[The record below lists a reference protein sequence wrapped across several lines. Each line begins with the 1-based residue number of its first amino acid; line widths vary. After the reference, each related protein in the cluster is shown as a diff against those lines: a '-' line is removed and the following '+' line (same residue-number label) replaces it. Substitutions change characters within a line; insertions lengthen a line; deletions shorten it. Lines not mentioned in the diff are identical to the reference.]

1 MKSAAKNIQLASYD
15 DLFKTDEE
23 RQADAQERVQS
34 LPLDK
39 LEPFPNHPF
48 KVIDDDKML
57 ETVESIKERGVLVP
71 ILVRPKNDGNFE
83 IVSGHRRHHAS
94 QLAGLTE
101 IPAIVREMDDDT
113 AILLMV
119 DSNLQREELLPSE
132 KAFAYK
138 MKLDAMKR
146 QGQRTDLT
154 CARIAHKFDGMKSR
168 DILAEE
174 VGESKDQVR
183 RYIRLTYLVTDLL
196 DRVDN
201 KTMAF
206 TDVVTID
213 EERIDLIRT
222 VFWDMNTVSY
232 YVQTIEHEDST
243 ETILHITI
251 TSKKATDMPDF
262 YYFNKSQREALEEVL
277 KPEYAQMLAELVGTY
292 GGEVTLDDAQI
303 RAMLATMPKD
313 ISERRRAV
321 VEKAY
326 SLLGKVNYFWGGKSS
341 AIGWDSRWGKPTR
354 VTAAGSRTTGTI
366 RPYGLDCSGF
376 VDWVFNNSLGYVIGH
391 GGGAASQHDY
401 CKPIS
406 WSEAQPGDLVFYPGD
421 THVGVFVG
429 KDSNG
434 DPLIIHCASSQNNVV
449 LTGLQGFVSIGRP
462 DCF

>member
-39 LEPFPNHPF
+39 MEPFPNHPF

-101 IPAIVREMDDDT
+101 SPAIVREMDDDT

-154 CARIAHKFDGMKSR
+154 SAQIGRKFDGKESR
-168 DILAEE
+168 ELLAEQ
-174 VGESKDQVR
+174 VGESRNQISR
-183 RYIRLTYLVTDLL
+183 FIRLTNLVPDLL

-206 TDVVTID
+206 NAAV
-213 EERIDLIRT
+213 E
-222 VFWDMNTVSY
+222 VSY
-232 YVQTIEHEDST
+232 LTEPEQLMLCDAIEREECTPNLSQAKRLKQYSQDGKLDENVIDAIMTEEKPIEDK
-243 ETILHITI
+243 L
-251 TSKKATDMPDF
+251 
-262 YYFNKSQREALEEVL
+262 VL
-277 KPEYAQMLAELVGTY
+277 KGDVLAKYFPRTY
-292 GGEVTLDDAQI
+292 TPSQKQKIIVKLLEDWHKRQLRQQ
-303 RAMLATMPKD
+303 
-313 ISERRRAV
+313 ER
-321 VEKAY
+321 
-326 SLLGKVNYFWGGKSS
+326 
-341 AIGWDSRWGKPTR
+341 
-354 VTAAGSRTTGTI
+354 
-366 RPYGLDCSGF
+366 
-376 VDWVFNNSLGYVIGH
+376 
-391 GGGAASQHDY
+391 
-401 CKPIS
+401 
-406 WSEAQPGDLVFYPGD
+406 
-421 THVGVFVG
+421 
-429 KDSNG
+429 
-434 DPLIIHCASSQNNVV
+434 
-449 LTGLQGFVSIGRP
+449 
-462 DCF
+462 

>member
-23 RQADAQERVQS
+23 RQADAQERIQN

-183 RYIRLTYLVTDLL
+183 RYIRLTYLVPDLL

-206 TDVVTID
+206 NAAV
-213 EERIDLIRT
+213 E
-222 VFWDMNTVSY
+222 VSY
-232 YVQTIEHEDST
+232 LTEPEQLMLCDAIEREECTPNLSQAKRLKQYSQDGKLDENVVDDIMTEEKPIEDK
-243 ETILHITI
+243 L
-251 TSKKATDMPDF
+251 
-262 YYFNKSQREALEEVL
+262 VL
-277 KPEYAQMLAELVGTY
+277 KGDVLAKYFPKTY
-292 GGEVTLDDAQI
+292 TPSQKQKIIVKLLEDWHKRQLRQQ
-303 RAMLATMPKD
+303 
-313 ISERRRAV
+313 ER
-321 VEKAY
+321 
-326 SLLGKVNYFWGGKSS
+326 
-341 AIGWDSRWGKPTR
+341 
-354 VTAAGSRTTGTI
+354 
-366 RPYGLDCSGF
+366 
-376 VDWVFNNSLGYVIGH
+376 
-391 GGGAASQHDY
+391 
-401 CKPIS
+401 
-406 WSEAQPGDLVFYPGD
+406 
-421 THVGVFVG
+421 
-429 KDSNG
+429 
-434 DPLIIHCASSQNNVV
+434 
-449 LTGLQGFVSIGRP
+449 
-462 DCF
+462 

>member
-23 RQADAQERVQS
+23 RQADTQERVQS

-138 MKLDAMKR
+138 MKLDAIKR
-146 QGQRTDLT
+146 QGKRTDLT
-154 CARIAHKFDGMKSR
+154 SAQIVPKLQAR
-168 DILAEE
+168 DIVAHDAGVNRME
-174 VGESKDQVR
+174 VT
-183 RYIRLTYLVTDLL
+183 RYVRLTNLVPDLL

-206 TDVVTID
+206 NAAV
-213 EERIDLIRT
+213 E
-222 VFWDMNTVSY
+222 VSY
-232 YVQTIEHEDST
+232 LTEPEQLMLCDAIEREECTPNLSQAKRLKQYSQDGKLDENVMDAIMTEEKPIEDK
-243 ETILHITI
+243 L
-251 TSKKATDMPDF
+251 
-262 YYFNKSQREALEEVL
+262 VL
-277 KPEYAQMLAELVGTY
+277 KGDVLAKYFPKTY
-292 GGEVTLDDAQI
+292 TPSQKQKIIVKLLEDWHKRQLRQQ
-303 RAMLATMPKD
+303 
-313 ISERRRAV
+313 ER
-321 VEKAY
+321 
-326 SLLGKVNYFWGGKSS
+326 
-341 AIGWDSRWGKPTR
+341 
-354 VTAAGSRTTGTI
+354 
-366 RPYGLDCSGF
+366 
-376 VDWVFNNSLGYVIGH
+376 
-391 GGGAASQHDY
+391 
-401 CKPIS
+401 
-406 WSEAQPGDLVFYPGD
+406 
-421 THVGVFVG
+421 
-429 KDSNG
+429 
-434 DPLIIHCASSQNNVV
+434 
-449 LTGLQGFVSIGRP
+449 
-462 DCF
+462 

>member
-23 RQADAQERVQS
+23 RQADTQERVQS

-138 MKLDAMKR
+138 MKLDAIKR
-146 QGQRTDLT
+146 QGKRTDLT
-154 CARIAHKFDGMKSR
+154 SAQIVPKLQAR
-168 DILAEE
+168 DIVAHDAGVNRME
-174 VGESKDQVR
+174 VT
-183 RYIRLTYLVTDLL
+183 RYVRLTYLVPDLL

-206 TDVVTID
+206 NAAV
-213 EERIDLIRT
+213 E
-222 VFWDMNTVSY
+222 VSY
-232 YVQTIEHEDST
+232 LTESEQLMLCDAIEREECTPNLSQAKRLKQFSQDGKLDENVIDAIMT
-243 ETILHITI
+243 EEKPIADKL
-251 TSKKATDMPDF
+251 
-262 YYFNKSQREALEEVL
+262 VL
-277 KPEYAQMLAELVGTY
+277 KGDVLAKYFPKTY
-292 GGEVTLDDAQI
+292 TPSQKQKVIVKLLEDWHKRQLRQQ
-303 RAMLATMPKD
+303 
-313 ISERRRAV
+313 ER
-321 VEKAY
+321 
-326 SLLGKVNYFWGGKSS
+326 
-341 AIGWDSRWGKPTR
+341 
-354 VTAAGSRTTGTI
+354 
-366 RPYGLDCSGF
+366 
-376 VDWVFNNSLGYVIGH
+376 
-391 GGGAASQHDY
+391 
-401 CKPIS
+401 
-406 WSEAQPGDLVFYPGD
+406 
-421 THVGVFVG
+421 
-429 KDSNG
+429 
-434 DPLIIHCASSQNNVV
+434 
-449 LTGLQGFVSIGRP
+449 
-462 DCF
+462 

>member
-23 RQADAQERVQS
+23 RQADAQERVQN
-34 LPLDK
+34 LTLDQ

-48 KVIDDDKML
+48 KVLDDDKML

-154 CARIAHKFDGMKSR
+154 SAQIGRKFDGKESR
-168 DILAEE
+168 ELLAEQ
-174 VGESKDQVR
+174 VGESRNQISR
-183 RYIRLTYLVTDLL
+183 FIRLTNLVPDLL

-206 TDVVTID
+206 NAAV
-213 EERIDLIRT
+213 E
-222 VFWDMNTVSY
+222 VSY
-232 YVQTIEHEDST
+232 LTEPEQLMLCDAIEREECTPNLSQAKRLKQYSQDGKLDENVMDAIMTEEKPIEDK
-243 ETILHITI
+243 L
-251 TSKKATDMPDF
+251 
-262 YYFNKSQREALEEVL
+262 VL
-277 KPEYAQMLAELVGTY
+277 KGDVLAKYFPKTY
-292 GGEVTLDDAQI
+292 TPSQKQKIIVKLLEDWHKRQLRQQ
-303 RAMLATMPKD
+303 
-313 ISERRRAV
+313 ER
-321 VEKAY
+321 
-326 SLLGKVNYFWGGKSS
+326 
-341 AIGWDSRWGKPTR
+341 
-354 VTAAGSRTTGTI
+354 
-366 RPYGLDCSGF
+366 
-376 VDWVFNNSLGYVIGH
+376 
-391 GGGAASQHDY
+391 
-401 CKPIS
+401 
-406 WSEAQPGDLVFYPGD
+406 
-421 THVGVFVG
+421 
-429 KDSNG
+429 
-434 DPLIIHCASSQNNVV
+434 
-449 LTGLQGFVSIGRP
+449 
-462 DCF
+462 

>member
-146 QGQRTDLT
+146 QAGRPKENVRQIGTNLIGQRSDSIMAQEVNES
-154 CARIAHKFDGMKSR
+154 ARTI
-168 DILAEE
+168 
-174 VGESKDQVR
+174 Q
-183 RYIRLTYLVTDLL
+183 RYIRLTNLVPNLL

-206 TDVVTID
+206 NAAV
-213 EERIDLIRT
+213 E
-222 VFWDMNTVSY
+222 VSY
-232 YVQTIEHEDST
+232 LTEPEQLMLCDAIEREECTPNLSQAKRLKQYSQDGKLDENVMDAIMTEEKPIEDK
-243 ETILHITI
+243 L
-251 TSKKATDMPDF
+251 
-262 YYFNKSQREALEEVL
+262 VL
-277 KPEYAQMLAELVGTY
+277 KGDVLAKYFPRTY
-292 GGEVTLDDAQI
+292 TPSQKQKIIVKLLEDWHKRQLRQQ
-303 RAMLATMPKD
+303 
-313 ISERRRAV
+313 ER
-321 VEKAY
+321 
-326 SLLGKVNYFWGGKSS
+326 
-341 AIGWDSRWGKPTR
+341 
-354 VTAAGSRTTGTI
+354 
-366 RPYGLDCSGF
+366 
-376 VDWVFNNSLGYVIGH
+376 
-391 GGGAASQHDY
+391 
-401 CKPIS
+401 
-406 WSEAQPGDLVFYPGD
+406 
-421 THVGVFVG
+421 
-429 KDSNG
+429 
-434 DPLIIHCASSQNNVV
+434 
-449 LTGLQGFVSIGRP
+449 
-462 DCF
+462 

>member
-154 CARIAHKFDGMKSR
+154 CARIAHKSDGIKSR
-168 DILAEE
+168 DILAEQ
-174 VGESKDQVR
+174 VGESKDQIR
-183 RYIRLTYLVTDLL
+183 RYIRLTSLVPDLL
-196 DRVDN
+196 NRVDN
-201 KTMAF
+201 KTIAF
-206 TDVVTID
+206 NAAV
-213 EERIDLIRT
+213 E
-222 VFWDMNTVSY
+222 VSY
-232 YVQTIEHEDST
+232 LTEPEQLMLCDAIEREECTPNLSQAKRLKQYSQEGKLDENVVDAIMT
-243 ETILHITI
+243 EEKPI
-251 TSKKATDMPDF
+251 
-262 YYFNKSQREALEEVL
+262 EEKLVL
-277 KPEYAQMLAELVGTY
+277 KGDVLAKYFPRTY
-292 GGEVTLDDAQI
+292 TPSQKQKIIVKLLEDWHKRQLRQQ
-303 RAMLATMPKD
+303 
-313 ISERRRAV
+313 ER
-321 VEKAY
+321 
-326 SLLGKVNYFWGGKSS
+326 
-341 AIGWDSRWGKPTR
+341 
-354 VTAAGSRTTGTI
+354 
-366 RPYGLDCSGF
+366 
-376 VDWVFNNSLGYVIGH
+376 
-391 GGGAASQHDY
+391 
-401 CKPIS
+401 
-406 WSEAQPGDLVFYPGD
+406 
-421 THVGVFVG
+421 
-429 KDSNG
+429 
-434 DPLIIHCASSQNNVV
+434 
-449 LTGLQGFVSIGRP
+449 
-462 DCF
+462 

>member
-23 RQADAQERVQS
+23 RQADAQERIQN

-101 IPAIVREMDDDT
+101 IPAIVREMGDDT

-154 CARIAHKFDGMKSR
+154 SAQIGRKFDGKESR
-168 DILAEE
+168 ELLAEQ
-174 VGESKDQVR
+174 VGESRNQISR
-183 RYIRLTYLVTDLL
+183 FIRLTNLVPNLL

-206 TDVVTID
+206 NAAV
-213 EERIDLIRT
+213 E
-222 VFWDMNTVSY
+222 VSY
-232 YVQTIEHEDST
+232 LTEPEQLMLCDAIEREECTPNLSQAKRLKQYSQDGKLDENVMDAIMTEEKPIEDK
-243 ETILHITI
+243 L
-251 TSKKATDMPDF
+251 
-262 YYFNKSQREALEEVL
+262 VL
-277 KPEYAQMLAELVGTY
+277 KGDVLAKYFPRTY
-292 GGEVTLDDAQI
+292 TPSQKQKIIVKLLEDWHKRQLRQQ
-303 RAMLATMPKD
+303 
-313 ISERRRAV
+313 ER
-321 VEKAY
+321 
-326 SLLGKVNYFWGGKSS
+326 
-341 AIGWDSRWGKPTR
+341 
-354 VTAAGSRTTGTI
+354 
-366 RPYGLDCSGF
+366 
-376 VDWVFNNSLGYVIGH
+376 
-391 GGGAASQHDY
+391 
-401 CKPIS
+401 
-406 WSEAQPGDLVFYPGD
+406 
-421 THVGVFVG
+421 
-429 KDSNG
+429 
-434 DPLIIHCASSQNNVV
+434 
-449 LTGLQGFVSIGRP
+449 
-462 DCF
+462 

>member
-154 CARIAHKFDGMKSR
+154 SAQIGRKFDGKESR
-168 DILAEE
+168 ELLAEQ
-174 VGESKDQVR
+174 VGESRNQISR
-183 RYIRLTYLVTDLL
+183 FIRLTNLVPDLL

-206 TDVVTID
+206 NAAV
-213 EERIDLIRT
+213 E
-222 VFWDMNTVSY
+222 VSY
-232 YVQTIEHEDST
+232 LTEPEQLMLCDAIEREECTPNLSQAKRLKQYSQDGKLDENVMDAIMTEEKPIEDK
-243 ETILHITI
+243 L
-251 TSKKATDMPDF
+251 
-262 YYFNKSQREALEEVL
+262 VL
-277 KPEYAQMLAELVGTY
+277 KGDVLAKYFPKTY
-292 GGEVTLDDAQI
+292 TPSQKQKVIVKLLEDWHKRQLRQQ
-303 RAMLATMPKD
+303 
-313 ISERRRAV
+313 ER
-321 VEKAY
+321 
-326 SLLGKVNYFWGGKSS
+326 
-341 AIGWDSRWGKPTR
+341 
-354 VTAAGSRTTGTI
+354 
-366 RPYGLDCSGF
+366 
-376 VDWVFNNSLGYVIGH
+376 
-391 GGGAASQHDY
+391 
-401 CKPIS
+401 
-406 WSEAQPGDLVFYPGD
+406 
-421 THVGVFVG
+421 
-429 KDSNG
+429 
-434 DPLIIHCASSQNNVV
+434 
-449 LTGLQGFVSIGRP
+449 
-462 DCF
+462 

>member
-23 RQADAQERVQS
+23 RQEDAQERIQN

-138 MKLDAMKR
+138 MKLDAIKR
-146 QGQRTDLT
+146 QGKRTDLT
-154 CARIAHKFDGMKSR
+154 SAQIVPKLQAR
-168 DILAEE
+168 DIVAHDAGVNRME
-174 VGESKDQVR
+174 VT
-183 RYIRLTYLVTDLL
+183 RYVRLTNLVPDLL

-206 TDVVTID
+206 NAAV
-213 EERIDLIRT
+213 E
-222 VFWDMNTVSY
+222 VSY
-232 YVQTIEHEDST
+232 LTEPEQLMLCDAIEREECTPNLSQAKRLKQYSQDGKLDENVMDAIMTEEKPIEDK
-243 ETILHITI
+243 L
-251 TSKKATDMPDF
+251 
-262 YYFNKSQREALEEVL
+262 VL
-277 KPEYAQMLAELVGTY
+277 KGDVLAKYFPRTY
-292 GGEVTLDDAQI
+292 TPSQKQKIIVKLLEDWHKRQLRQQ
-303 RAMLATMPKD
+303 
-313 ISERRRAV
+313 ER
-321 VEKAY
+321 
-326 SLLGKVNYFWGGKSS
+326 
-341 AIGWDSRWGKPTR
+341 
-354 VTAAGSRTTGTI
+354 
-366 RPYGLDCSGF
+366 
-376 VDWVFNNSLGYVIGH
+376 
-391 GGGAASQHDY
+391 
-401 CKPIS
+401 
-406 WSEAQPGDLVFYPGD
+406 
-421 THVGVFVG
+421 
-429 KDSNG
+429 
-434 DPLIIHCASSQNNVV
+434 
-449 LTGLQGFVSIGRP
+449 
-462 DCF
+462 

>member
-94 QLAGLTE
+94 LLAGLTE

-146 QGQRTDLT
+146 QTGRKPKENDSQ
-154 CARIAHKFDGMKSR
+154 IGNHFDTRKSS
-168 DILAEE
+168 DVLAEQT
-174 VGESKDQVR
+174 GDSKNQIF
-183 RYIRLTYLVTDLL
+183 RYIRLTYLVPDLL

-206 TDVVTID
+206 NAAV
-213 EERIDLIRT
+213 E
-222 VFWDMNTVSY
+222 VSY
-232 YVQTIEHEDST
+232 LTEPEQLMLCDAIEREECTPNLSQAKRLKQYSQDGKLDENVMDAIMTEEKPIEDK
-243 ETILHITI
+243 L
-251 TSKKATDMPDF
+251 
-262 YYFNKSQREALEEVL
+262 VL
-277 KPEYAQMLAELVGTY
+277 KGDVLAKYFSKTY
-292 GGEVTLDDAQI
+292 TPSQKQKIIVKLLEDWHKRQLRQQ
-303 RAMLATMPKD
+303 
-313 ISERRRAV
+313 ER
-321 VEKAY
+321 
-326 SLLGKVNYFWGGKSS
+326 
-341 AIGWDSRWGKPTR
+341 
-354 VTAAGSRTTGTI
+354 
-366 RPYGLDCSGF
+366 
-376 VDWVFNNSLGYVIGH
+376 
-391 GGGAASQHDY
+391 
-401 CKPIS
+401 
-406 WSEAQPGDLVFYPGD
+406 
-421 THVGVFVG
+421 
-429 KDSNG
+429 
-434 DPLIIHCASSQNNVV
+434 
-449 LTGLQGFVSIGRP
+449 
-462 DCF
+462 

>member
-23 RQADAQERVQS
+23 RQADAQERIQN

-138 MKLDAMKR
+138 MKLDAIKR
-146 QGQRTDLT
+146 QGKRTDLT
-154 CARIAHKFDGMKSR
+154 SAPIVPKLQAR
-168 DILAEE
+168 DIVAHDAGVNRME
-174 VGESKDQVR
+174 VT
-183 RYIRLTYLVTDLL
+183 RYVRLTYLVPDLL

-206 TDVVTID
+206 NAAV
-213 EERIDLIRT
+213 E
-222 VFWDMNTVSY
+222 VSY
-232 YVQTIEHEDST
+232 LTEPEQLMLCDAIEREECTPNLSQAKRLKQYSQDGKLDENVMDAIMT
-243 ETILHITI
+243 EEKPI
-251 TSKKATDMPDF
+251 
-262 YYFNKSQREALEEVL
+262 EEKLVL
-277 KPEYAQMLAELVGTY
+277 KGDVLAKYFPRTY
-292 GGEVTLDDAQI
+292 TPSQKQKIIVKLLEDWHKRQLRQQ
-303 RAMLATMPKD
+303 
-313 ISERRRAV
+313 ER
-321 VEKAY
+321 
-326 SLLGKVNYFWGGKSS
+326 
-341 AIGWDSRWGKPTR
+341 
-354 VTAAGSRTTGTI
+354 
-366 RPYGLDCSGF
+366 
-376 VDWVFNNSLGYVIGH
+376 
-391 GGGAASQHDY
+391 
-401 CKPIS
+401 
-406 WSEAQPGDLVFYPGD
+406 
-421 THVGVFVG
+421 
-429 KDSNG
+429 
-434 DPLIIHCASSQNNVV
+434 
-449 LTGLQGFVSIGRP
+449 
-462 DCF
+462 

>member
-23 RQADAQERVQS
+23 RQADTQERVQS

-71 ILVRPKNDGNFE
+71 VLVRPKNDGNFE

-146 QGQRTDLT
+146 QAGRPKENVRQIGTNLIGQRSDSIMAQEVNES
-154 CARIAHKFDGMKSR
+154 ARTI
-168 DILAEE
+168 
-174 VGESKDQVR
+174 Q
-183 RYIRLTYLVTDLL
+183 RYIRLTNLVPDLL

-206 TDVVTID
+206 NAAV
-213 EERIDLIRT
+213 E
-222 VFWDMNTVSY
+222 VSY
-232 YVQTIEHEDST
+232 LTEPEQLMLCDAIEREECTPNLSQAKRLKQYSQDGKLDENVMDAIMTEEKPIEDK
-243 ETILHITI
+243 L
-251 TSKKATDMPDF
+251 
-262 YYFNKSQREALEEVL
+262 VL
-277 KPEYAQMLAELVGTY
+277 KGDVLAKYFPKTY
-292 GGEVTLDDAQI
+292 TPSQKKKIIVKLLEDWHKRQLRQQ
-303 RAMLATMPKD
+303 
-313 ISERRRAV
+313 ER
-321 VEKAY
+321 
-326 SLLGKVNYFWGGKSS
+326 
-341 AIGWDSRWGKPTR
+341 
-354 VTAAGSRTTGTI
+354 
-366 RPYGLDCSGF
+366 
-376 VDWVFNNSLGYVIGH
+376 
-391 GGGAASQHDY
+391 
-401 CKPIS
+401 
-406 WSEAQPGDLVFYPGD
+406 
-421 THVGVFVG
+421 
-429 KDSNG
+429 
-434 DPLIIHCASSQNNVV
+434 
-449 LTGLQGFVSIGRP
+449 
-462 DCF
+462 

>member
-39 LEPFPNHPF
+39 MEPFPNHPF

-146 QGQRTDLT
+146 QAGRPKENVRQIGTNLIGQRSDSIMAQEVNES
-154 CARIAHKFDGMKSR
+154 ARTI
-168 DILAEE
+168 
-174 VGESKDQVR
+174 Q
-183 RYIRLTYLVTDLL
+183 RYIRLTNLVPDLL

-206 TDVVTID
+206 NAAV
-213 EERIDLIRT
+213 E
-222 VFWDMNTVSY
+222 VSY
-232 YVQTIEHEDST
+232 LTEPEQIMLCDAIEREECTPNLSQAKRLKQYSQDGKLDENVMDAIMTEEKPIEDK
-243 ETILHITI
+243 L
-251 TSKKATDMPDF
+251 
-262 YYFNKSQREALEEVL
+262 VL
-277 KPEYAQMLAELVGTY
+277 KGDVLAKYFPRTY
-292 GGEVTLDDAQI
+292 TPSQKQKIIVKLLEDWHKRQLRQQ
-303 RAMLATMPKD
+303 
-313 ISERRRAV
+313 ER
-321 VEKAY
+321 
-326 SLLGKVNYFWGGKSS
+326 
-341 AIGWDSRWGKPTR
+341 
-354 VTAAGSRTTGTI
+354 
-366 RPYGLDCSGF
+366 
-376 VDWVFNNSLGYVIGH
+376 
-391 GGGAASQHDY
+391 
-401 CKPIS
+401 
-406 WSEAQPGDLVFYPGD
+406 
-421 THVGVFVG
+421 
-429 KDSNG
+429 
-434 DPLIIHCASSQNNVV
+434 
-449 LTGLQGFVSIGRP
+449 
-462 DCF
+462 

>member
-23 RQADAQERVQS
+23 RQADAQERIQN

-94 QLAGLTE
+94 QLAGKTE

-146 QGQRTDLT
+146 QAGRPKENVRQIGTNLIGQRSDSIMAQEVNES
-154 CARIAHKFDGMKSR
+154 ARTI
-168 DILAEE
+168 
-174 VGESKDQVR
+174 Q
-183 RYIRLTYLVTDLL
+183 RYIRLTNLVPDLL

-206 TDVVTID
+206 NAAV
-213 EERIDLIRT
+213 E
-222 VFWDMNTVSY
+222 VSY
-232 YVQTIEHEDST
+232 LTQPEQLMLCDAIEREECTPNLSQAKRLKQYSQDGKLDENVMDAIMTEEKPIEDK
-243 ETILHITI
+243 L
-251 TSKKATDMPDF
+251 
-262 YYFNKSQREALEEVL
+262 VL
-277 KPEYAQMLAELVGTY
+277 KGDVLAKYFPRTY
-292 GGEVTLDDAQI
+292 TPSQKQKVIVKLLEDWHKRQLRQQ
-303 RAMLATMPKD
+303 
-313 ISERRRAV
+313 ER
-321 VEKAY
+321 
-326 SLLGKVNYFWGGKSS
+326 
-341 AIGWDSRWGKPTR
+341 
-354 VTAAGSRTTGTI
+354 
-366 RPYGLDCSGF
+366 
-376 VDWVFNNSLGYVIGH
+376 
-391 GGGAASQHDY
+391 
-401 CKPIS
+401 
-406 WSEAQPGDLVFYPGD
+406 
-421 THVGVFVG
+421 
-429 KDSNG
+429 
-434 DPLIIHCASSQNNVV
+434 
-449 LTGLQGFVSIGRP
+449 
-462 DCF
+462 